1 MLIVLVALCPVTQ
14 TISPEERAFSG
25 RRNSSADHSMNG

>member
-25 RRNSSADHSMNG
+25 RAAMVAPTIP